1 MSAFLTGRRST
12 SNISI
17 VSMATKLP
25 AGISSVKTDTIQ
37 VCFSKQ
43 RLLLFDIQLFCNN
56 LLLLG
61 IR

>member
-43 RLLLFDIQLFCNN
+43 LVDIQLFCNN
-56 LLLLG
+56 LLL
-61 IR
+61 